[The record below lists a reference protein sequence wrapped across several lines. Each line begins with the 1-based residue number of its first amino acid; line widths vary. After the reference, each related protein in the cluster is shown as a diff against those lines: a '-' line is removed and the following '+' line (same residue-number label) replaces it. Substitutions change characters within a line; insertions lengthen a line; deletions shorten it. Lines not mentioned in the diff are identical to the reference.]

1 MDEPGRQTRRW
12 ASVLAWSLFVAFVAL
27 VAVALW
33 DGSNGHGTSDDTF
46 AVLAA
51 GFAVVGAVVA
61 SRQPTNAVGWLL
73 LSAALVIAF
82 GAFGEAYALSSDAPG
97 RVWVAWVTAWSW
109 YVWLVCII
117 VYLPLLFPT
126 GRLPSRRWRAVG
138 WLGAAALV
146 LAIVPDALRPGD
158 LDLKMARIDNPV
170 AFGPGTDALTVI
182 AVAGNVC
189 IAACLLLAGSCLVV
203 RFRSATGTEREQL
216 KWFALAGVGV
226 LAGAALP
233 LLGQLFPG
241 LAGKDLVGFVGWA
254 LFFVAA
260 FVGLPLAIGLA
271 ILRYRLY
278 EIDVVINRTL
288 VYGALTAVLGS
299 AYLGSVLLLQLVLA
313 PVTSQSDLAV
323 AGSTLAV
330 AALFRP
336 ARTAIQ
342 RAVDRRFY
350 RRRYDAQRT
359 VDAFAGRLRAQ
370 LDLQSLGQDLREVV
384 DDTMQPVHVSLW
396 LRSAP

>member
-1 MDEPGRQTRRW
+1 MDEPGRQTTRW
-12 ASVLAWSLFVAFVAL
+12 ASVLAWSLVVAFVAL
-27 VAVALW
+27 IAVALW
-33 DGSNGHGTSDDTF
+33 DGSNGSGAPAESFALLGT
-46 AVLAA
+46 

-73 LSAALVIAF
+73 LGAAMVIAF
-82 GAFGEAYALSSDAPG
+82 DAFGEVYAVSSDRPG
-97 RVWVAWVTAWSW
+97 RVWVGWVTAWSSW
-109 YVWLVCII
+109 VWLVLVT

-126 GRLPSRRWRAVG
+126 GRLPSRRWRAVS
-138 WLGAAALV
+138 WLGAVALV
-146 LAIVPDALRPGD
+146 LGVLSVALDNGD
-158 LDLKMARIDNPV
+158 LNLPGGEVDNPV
-170 AFGPGTDALTVI
+170 AFGPGTEPLAAM

-189 IAACLLLAGSCLVV
+189 LAACLLLGGACIVV
-203 RFRSATGTEREQL
+203 RFRSAAGPEREQL

-226 LAGAALP
+226 LAAAALA
-233 LLGQLFPG
+233 LVGELFPG
-241 LAGKDLVGFVGWA
+241 VAGTQRVGMVGWV
-254 LFFVAA
+254 LFVAAA

-313 PVTSQSDLAV
+313 PVTSQSDIAV

-396 LRSAP
+396 LRRAT